1 MFSVHKNLGFSAL
14 LSFFLS
20 LSFSLLSLSTP
31 HPLQSSFFLSL
42 SFPPV
47 YHVSNLPFLVLALFS
62 GNFFS
67 LLKQMVSY
75 SALRIYSALWP
86 IISDRKDAAQILGMT
101 LIGQSFDDLPI
112 PVHRVEIGPLFYISQ
127 RSSLPEKG
135 EREKCYRQ
143 MNLSLHNLT
152 SKV

>member
-1 MFSVHKNLGFSAL
+1 
-14 LSFFLS
+14 
-20 LSFSLLSLSTP
+20 
-31 HPLQSSFFLSL
+31 
-42 SFPPV
+42 
-47 YHVSNLPFLVLALFS
+47 
-62 GNFFS
+62 
-67 LLKQMVSY
+67 MVSY
-75 SALRIYSALWP
+75 SALRLYSALWP

-112 PVHRVEIGPLFYISQ
+112 PVHRDEIGPLSYISQ
-127 RSSLPEKG
+127 RSSLPEKE

>member
-1 MFSVHKNLGFSAL
+1 VFTKTLASLSCSLSSCLCLSLFFFYPLPTLSNL
-14 LSFFLS
+14 LSFF
-20 LSFSLLSLSTP
+20 F
-31 HPLQSSFFLSL
+31 SL

-47 YHVSNLPFLVLALFS
+47 YHVSNLPFPVLALFS

-75 SALRIYSALWP
+75 SAPRIYSALWP
-86 IISDRKDAAQILGMT
+86 IISDRKDAAQILGMPLT
-101 LIGQSFDDLPI
+101 SQSFVDLPI
-112 PVHRVEIGPLFYISQ
+112 PVHRDEIGPLFYISQ
-127 RSSLPEKG
+127 RSSLPEKE